1 MSPAALL
8 AVDGVRVE
16 FGGVVAL
23 QDLGFSVAE
32 GEICAL
38 IGPNGAGKTTLF
50 NVVSRLY
57 ECGEGS
63 IRFAGRD
70 LLALPPHRIARV
82 GIARTFQ
89 NLALFDSMTVRD
101 TVLGRSATEIRRTY
115 LCFDDFDVLRDI
127 AADAHSVQLVD
138 SSRLHRIKEGPERRI
153 ATLAALGVTG
163 LNMHQSDWNGGLVTL
178 AHRFERLA
186 FAWDAQFE
194 PVLVGLLR
202 MGIDAVYSD
211 WVDRMV
217 DAARTSAR

>member
-1 MSPAALL
+1 MEAFRLAQKLGASGLETDAWITRDGVIVLDHDGVVGSRLRRRAIDSVDSGELPAHIPTLGQLLDFASSHDLAVSIDVKDPAA
-8 AVDGVRVE
+8 
-16 FGGVVAL
+16 
-23 QDLGFSVAE
+23 FS
-32 GEICAL
+32 
-38 IGPNGAGKTTLF
+38 
-50 NVVSRLY
+50 
-57 ECGEGS
+57 
-63 IRFAGRD
+63 
-70 LLALPPHRIARV
+70 
-82 GIARTFQ
+82 
-89 NLALFDSMTVRD
+89 TVRD
-101 TVLGRSATEIRRTY
+101 TVLGRSATEVRRTY
-115 LCFDDFDVLRDI
+115 LCFDNFDVLRDI